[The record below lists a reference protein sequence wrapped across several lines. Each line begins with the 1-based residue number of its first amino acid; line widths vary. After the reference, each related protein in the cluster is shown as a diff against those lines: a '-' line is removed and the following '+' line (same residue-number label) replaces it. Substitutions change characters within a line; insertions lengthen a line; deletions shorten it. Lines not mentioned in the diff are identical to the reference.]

1 MANIGKASR
10 SVSFVLIGSSAPCA
24 PRELTLLCKNKAVK
38 SELAAPEPMEA
49 SMTVL
54 KFSVV
59 GIEQNPLP

>member
-1 MANIGKASR
+1 
-10 SVSFVLIGSSAPCA
+10 
-24 PRELTLLCKNKAVK
+24 LCKNKAVK

-49 SMTVL
+49 SLTVL